1 MWFLF
6 RKEIQSFFSSLA
18 GYLVLALFALA
29 TALFLWILP
38 GPLNLQEQKYAVLDP
53 LFEMAPWLFLFLV
66 PAITMRSFAEEKK
79 NGTLDILYAKPLSD
93 SSLILGKFF
102 GSLALLGLSLLVV
115 PLYLITLAHLSSP
128 PGQLD
133 SGAIWGGIL
142 GLLML
147 GGLYTAV
154 GIFASTVTN
163 NQIVAFLTAVLLS
176 LFLYQGF
183 EWIALATSFN
193 KAPLFWQ
200 EMGLQA
206 HYHSIRRGVFDTR
219 DALYCLT
226 VTAGFLLLSH
236 RVLYHR
242 HGSDAL
248 AGRAQKRASGR
259 LLLGMALLA
268 LLLVGSRY
276 GFVRLDLTSGQRFTL
291 SAYTKE
297 RLSKIDQPLKVKIGR
312 AHV

>member
-115 PLYLITLAHLSSP
+115 P
-128 PGQLD
+128 Q
-133 SGAIWGGIL
+133 
-142 GLLML
+142 
-147 GGLYTAV
+147 
-154 GIFASTVTN
+154 
-163 NQIVAFLTAVLLS
+163 
-176 LFLYQGF
+176 
-183 EWIALATSFN
+183 
-193 KAPLFWQ
+193 
-200 EMGLQA
+200 
-206 HYHSIRRGVFDTR
+206 
-219 DALYCLT
+219 
-226 VTAGFLLLSH
+226 
-236 RVLYHR
+236 
-242 HGSDAL
+242 
-248 AGRAQKRASGR
+248 
-259 LLLGMALLA
+259 
-268 LLLVGSRY
+268 
-276 GFVRLDLTSGQRFTL
+276 
-291 SAYTKE
+291 
-297 RLSKIDQPLKVKIGR
+297 IGR